1 MSTTRTRSA
10 TRPRP
15 SRRNAARWGRDRL
28 VFAAAVIVAL
38 PVLVWAGFRMAGGG
52 DSTPALPAGDPGV
65 AHVHGLGINPADGS
79 LYIATHYGT
88 FRLDKDKKVERVGAS
103 HQDTMGFTV
112 AGADRFLGSGHPD
125 LDGIRQGKPPRLGLI
140 ESTDA
145 GATWRSLSLSGE
157 ADFHGLAFAHGRV
170 YGWDSG
176 SGRFMVSSDWRSW
189 DTRSTQVLAGFAVD
203 PINPDHIVGAGQQGL
218 LDSADGGRTWRPLP
232 GPLLSVLSWDAA
244 AGLVGA
250 GPDGT
255 IHRSADAG
263 ASWAPGGR
271 LPGDPQAL
279 LSTAQAWYAA
289 AHDED
294 GTTGIYRS
302 TNAGRTWDLYYRDRQ

>member
-10 TRPRP
+10 TRARP
-15 SRRNAARWGRDRL
+15 NRRRPPVRRRDRL
-28 VFAAAVIVAL
+28 VFAAALLVAL
-38 PVLVWAGFRMAGGG
+38 PVLIWAGFRIAGR
-52 DSTPALPAGDPGV
+52 DETTPALPGGDPGV

-103 HQDTMGFTV
+103 FQDTMGFTV
-112 AGADRFLGSGHPD
+112 AGPDRFLGSGHPD
-125 LDGIRQGKPPRLGLI
+125 LQAARKGQPPRLGLI
-140 ESTDA
+140 ESSDA

-157 ADFHGLAFAHGRV
+157 VDFHGLAFAHGRV

-176 SGRFMVSSDWRSW
+176 SGRFMVSSDQRSW
-189 DTRSTQVLAGFAVD
+189 ETRSTQLLAGFAID
-203 PINPDHIVGAGQQGL
+203 PANPEHIVGAGQQGL

-232 GPLLSVLSWDAA
+232 GPALVALSWDAT
-244 AGLVGA
+244 AGFVGA
-250 GPDGT
+250 GPDGA
-255 IHRSADAG
+255 IHRSPDGG
-263 ASWAPGGR
+263 ATWTAAGR
-271 LPGDPQAL
+271 LPGAPQAL
-279 LSTAQAWYAA
+279 LVRTQAWYGA

-302 TNAGRTWDLYYRDRQ
+302 TDAGKTWDLYYRDEP